1 MCRADHHKTPFSLP
15 LMGDGIDEAACRA
28 ATKIAQKAIA
38 YDNGQRYEEAVYF
51 YTEAAKRMFEL
62 LSQKKM
68 VAIMKRTAMEYLER
82 AEFLKRELPRLV
94 ASAQASRSPVQISL
108 EKAEFCMIRAL
119 DLDEKRKASDAKSL
133 YEEAIQLCLE
143 AIKMTNDRGMQ
154 EKLTE
159 LARRGLERAEALAGQ
174 VREEEEL
181 EMLNQLPAVPDN
193 DEIANLRLDDRVPP
207 ACGKPATPVPAPPTV
222 SKRGE
227 GLSKQEIAVL
237 GVTSKINGRSYV
249 PFLSVDLKEKFSF
262 PLPFTDKDGFLSLTE
277 KQKKRLKGW
286 MRPSEFM
293 ENPAIIRQIDSGT
306 IKQTVVSDC
315 SFVASL
321 TIAARYERRF
331 GKQLVTSIIY
341 PQNSSGQPV
350 FNSDGKYMVKMHIN
364 GVWRKIII
372 DDYLPVDERMGLLCS
387 HSQSNELW
395 VSLLEKAYLKVM
407 GGYDFPGSN
416 SNIDLHALTGW
427 IPERI
432 SIKGEKFEADKIFDK
447 LLTRFHRGDCIITL
461 ATGKIPEEEASRAGL
476 VDCHAY
482 ALLDLRKL
490 DGKRLLMVKNPWTHL
505 RWKGRFSENDKES
518 WTEERKKALDYD
530 PDAAQ
535 EKDDGVFWI
544 EYESVIHFFDVF
556 YVNWNPALFPFTFGI
571 HNYWNNTAGPVKD
584 LYTVAANPQYR
595 LEVNNKAPT
604 AVWILLTRHI
614 TDLADFAE
622 NKEYITVLVYK
633 GGKKVY
639 LPFDPKPLYDGTRIN
654 SPHYLCQMVISDPG
668 PNHFTL
674 LVAQYEKTKTI
685 YYTLRVYSSAPFHLS
700 PIIDQYSVKKKE
712 TGEWKGKTAG
722 GHRETFDNNP
732 LYHLSLEE
740 CSDDH
745 SILID
750 LRGPKEYS
758 IALRI
763 CPVSFVREG
772 KEFYQKETGLY
783 RSGYTVITLDGM
795 PAGTYSIR
803 PSTFITGQ
811 EGPFILG
818 VESQRG
824 FTLKRVQ

>member
-1 MCRADHHKTPFSLP
+1 
-15 LMGDGIDEAACRA
+15 MGDGIDAAACRA
-28 ATKIAQKAIA
+28 ATNIAQKAIA
-38 YDNGQRYEEAVYF
+38 YDNGQRYEEAIYF
-51 YTEAAKRMFEL
+51 YMEAANRMLDL

-68 VAIMKRTAMEYLER
+68 VAIMKNTVREYIER

-94 ASAQASRSPVQISL
+94 ASVQASRSPVQISL

-119 DLDEKRKASDAKSL
+119 DLDEKRKPSDAKSL
-133 YEEAIQLCLE
+133 YEEAIHLCLE
-143 AIKMTNDRGMQ
+143 AVKMTGDAQMQ
-154 EKLTE
+154 QKLTE
-159 LARRGLERAEALAGQ
+159 LARRGLERAEALVDQ
-174 VREEEEL
+174 VREEEEM
-181 EMLNQLPAVPDN
+181 EMLNKLPTVPDN
-193 DEIANLRLDDRVPP
+193 DAIANLRLDDRVPP
-207 ACGKPATPVPAPPTV
+207 PCGKPSSSISAPPSPSV

-227 GLSKQEIAVL
+227 GLTKDETALL
-237 GVTSKINGRSYV
+237 GVTSKINGRLYV
-249 PFLSVDLKEKFSF
+249 PFHSKDLKEKFSF
-262 PLPFTDKDGFLSLTE
+262 IYPFTDKDGFLSLTE

-293 ENPAIIRQIDSGT
+293 EDPAIIRQIDSGT

-315 SFVASL
+315 SFVSSL

-331 GKQLVTSIIY
+331 GKQLVTSIIF
-341 PQNSSGQPV
+341 PQNSAGQPIY
-350 FNSDGKYMVKMHIN
+350 NSDGKYMVKMHIN
-364 GVWRKIII
+364 GIWRKIII
-372 DDYLPVDERMGLLCS
+372 DDYLPVDERMVLMCS

-395 VSLLEKAYLKVM
+395 VTLLEKAYLKVM

-432 SIKGEKFEADKIFDK
+432 SIKGDKFEADKIFDK
-447 LLTRFHRGDCIITL
+447 LLTRFHRGDCLITL
-461 ATGKIPEEEASRAGL
+461 ATGKIPDEEAKRAGL

-490 DGKRLLMVKNPWTHL
+490 GDKRLLMVKNPWTHL
-505 RWKGRFSENDKES
+505 RWKGRFSENDKEN
-518 WTEERKKALDYD
+518 WTEERKKALEYD
-530 PDAAQ
+530 PDVAQ

-556 YVNWNPALFPFTFGI
+556 YVNWNPAIFAHTTAI
-571 HNYWNNTAGPVKD
+571 HNWWNNTAGPVKD
-584 LYTVAANPQYR
+584 LYSVAANPQYR
-595 LEVNNKAPT
+595 LEVNNPGPT

-654 SPHYLCQMVISDPG
+654 SPHYLCQMVITDPG
-668 PNHFTL
+668 PNKFTL

-685 YYTLRVYSSAPFHLS
+685 YYTLRVYSQCQFSLS
-700 PIIDQYSVKKKE
+700 PIGDQYTVKKKE

-722 GHRETFDNNP
+722 GHRETFENNP

-740 CSDDH
+740 GSDDH

-758 IALRI
+758 IAFQV

-783 RSGYTVITLDGM
+783 RAGYTVMTLDGLA
-795 PAGTYSIR
+795 AGTYSIR

-811 EGPFILG
+811 EGPFFLG
-818 VESQRG
+818 VESTKG

>member
-1 MCRADHHKTPFSLP
+1 
-15 LMGDGIDEAACRA
+15 MGDGFDEVACRA

-38 YDNGQRYEEAVYF
+38 YDNAQRYEEAVYF
-51 YTEAAKRMFEL
+51 YTEAANRMIEL
-62 LSQKKM
+62 LTRKKM
-68 VAIMKRTAMEYLER
+68 VAIMRNTAMEYIER

-94 ASAQASRSPVQISL
+94 ASSQASRSPVQVAL

-119 DLDEKRKASDAKSL
+119 DLDDKGKRSQARAL
-133 YEEAIQLCLE
+133 YEESIELCLD
-143 AIKMTNDRGMQ
+143 ASKKTGDSSMQ
-154 EKLTE
+154 QKLAG
-159 LARRGLERAEALAGQ
+159 LASRGLERAEALAQ
-174 VREEEEL
+174 QEREEEQL
-181 EMLNQLPAVPDN
+181 EMLNKLPTLPD
-193 DEIANLRLDDRVPP
+193 DLASLRLDDRVPP
-207 ACGKPATPVPAPPTV
+207 ACGKPTIAVPPPPAI
-222 SKRGE
+222 SKKGE
-227 GLSKQEIAVL
+227 GLTKLEQAVL
-237 GVTSKINGRSYV
+237 RQTSLINGRSYV
-249 PFLSVDLKEKFSF
+249 PFLSYDLREKFSF
-262 PLPFTDKDGFLSLTE
+262 PMPFTDKDGHLTLTE
-277 KQKKRLKGW
+277 KQKTRLKGW
-286 MRPSEFM
+286 MRPDEFM
-293 ENPAIIRQIDSGT
+293 EEPAIIRQIDSGT

-341 PQNSSGQPV
+341 PQNSSGQPIY
-350 FNSDGKYMVKMHIN
+350 NSDGKYMVKMHIN

-387 HSQSNELW
+387 HSQPNELW

-432 SIKGEKFEADKIFDK
+432 SIKSKEFDADKTFDK
-447 LLTRFHRGDCIITL
+447 LLTRFHKGDCIITL
-461 ATGKIPEEEASRAGL
+461 ATGKIPDEEAKRAGL

-490 DGKRLLMVKNPWTHL
+490 DGKRLVMVKNPWTHL
-505 RWKGRFSENDKES
+505 RWKGRFSENDKENWS
-518 WTEERKKALDYD
+518 EERKKALDYD

-544 EYESVIHFFDVF
+544 EYESVLHFFDVF
-556 YVNWNPALFPFTFGI
+556 YVNWNPAIFPHTYGL
-571 HNYWNNTAGPVKD
+571 HNVWNTTSGPVKD
-584 LYTVAANPQYR
+584 LYTVADNPQYQ
-595 LEVNNKAPT
+595 LQVNNVGNA

-614 TDLADFAE
+614 TNIADFAD

-639 LPFDPKPLYDGTRIN
+639 LPFDPKPIYDGVRIN
-654 SPHYLCQMVISDPG
+654 SPHYLCQMVISEPG
-668 PNHFTL
+668 PNKFTL
-674 LVAQYEKTKTI
+674 VVAQYEKSKTI
-685 YYTLRVYSSAPFHLS
+685 YYTLRVFSTVDFHLS
-700 PIIDQYSVKKKE
+700 PIADPYPVKKTV
-712 TGEWKGKTAG
+712 TGEWDAKTSG
-722 GHRETFDNNP
+722 GHKENFGNNP
-732 LYHLSLEE
+732 LFHLSLEE
-740 CSDDH
+740 SSDDH

-758 IALRI
+758 IAFQI
-763 CPVSFVREG
+763 CPVSLVREG

-783 RSGYTVITLDGM
+783 RSGYTVMTLEGV

-803 PSTFITGQ
+803 PSTFVEGQ
-811 EGPFILG
+811 RSKFILG
-818 VESQRG
+818 VESSMG
-824 FTLKRVQ
+824 FSLKRVQ